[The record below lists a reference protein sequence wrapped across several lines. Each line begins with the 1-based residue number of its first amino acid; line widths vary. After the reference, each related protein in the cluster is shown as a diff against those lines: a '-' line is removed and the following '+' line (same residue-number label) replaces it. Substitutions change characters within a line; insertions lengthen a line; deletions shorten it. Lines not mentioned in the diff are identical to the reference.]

1 MIGMIISLL
10 SGTKAIRN
18 VRLIKQISIASHGGI
33 GVFLRMKKGTE
44 KLFLTIWY
52 AKIKNVLI

>member
-44 KLFLTIWY
+44 KLFLTI
-52 AKIKNVLI
+52 